1 MAEVEYKGI
10 KIGGSKLLLI
20 LPLLGTLIGGLWGG
34 FELYNRLLIAEK
46 KLNNLN
52 PQAIQAEV
60 MKLESMYEVLEG
72 SMRGDI
78 DLALKEAEEARD
90 YARDI
95 DKTSADTNRD
105 IRKDMYAMEQEMQK
119 RFREMDADIRD
130 NKSELED
137 KIQTVLENPL
147 NDVEQSKKW

>member
-72 SMRGDI
+72 SMRADI

-147 NDVEQSKKW
+147 NDVEQS

>member
-1 MAEVEYKGI
+1 MAEIEYKGI
-10 KIGGSKLLLI
+10 KVGGSKLLLI
-20 LPLLGTLIGGLWGG
+20 LPLLGTIIGGLWGG
-34 FELYNRLLIAEK
+34 FELYNRLMIAEK

-52 PQAIQAEV
+52 PAAIQAEV
-60 MKLESMYEVLEG
+60 ARLESMYEVLEG

-90 YARDI
+90 YAREI
-95 DKTSADTNRD
+95 DKSSADTNRD

-130 NKSELED
+130 NKNELED
-137 KIQTVLENPL
+137 KIQTILENPL
-147 NDVEQSKKW
+147 NDVE

>member
-60 MKLESMYEVLEG
+60 MKLESMYEVL
-72 SMRGDI
+72 
-78 DLALKEAEEARD
+78 
-90 YARDI
+90 
-95 DKTSADTNRD
+95 
-105 IRKDMYAMEQEMQK
+105 
-119 RFREMDADIRD
+119 
-130 NKSELED
+130 
-137 KIQTVLENPL
+137 
-147 NDVEQSKKW
+147 

>member
-1 MAEVEYKGI
+1 MAEIEYKGI
-10 KIGGSKLLLI
+10 KVGGSKLLLI
-20 LPLLGTLIGGLWGG
+20 LPLLGTIIGGLWGG

-52 PQAIQAEV
+52 PAAIQAEV
-60 MKLESMYEVLEG
+60 ARLESMYDVLEG

-90 YARDI
+90 YAREI
-95 DKTSADTNRD
+95 DKSSADTNRD

-130 NKSELED
+130 NKNELED
-137 KIQTVLENPL
+137 KIQTILENPL
-147 NDVEQSKKW
+147 NDVE

>member
-52 PQAIQAEV
+52 PAAIQAEV
-60 MKLESMYEVLEG
+60 ARLESMYDVLEG
-72 SMRGDI
+72 SMRADI

-137 KIQTVLENPL
+137 KIQNV
-147 NDVEQSKKW
+147 SKLYLLV

>member
-72 SMRGDI
+72 SMRADI

-147 NDVEQSKKW
+147 NDVEWS

>member
-52 PQAIQAEV
+52 PAAIQAEV
-60 MKLESMYEVLEG
+60 ARLESMYDVLEG

-130 NKSELED
+130 NKAELED

-147 NDVEQSKKW
+147 NDVE